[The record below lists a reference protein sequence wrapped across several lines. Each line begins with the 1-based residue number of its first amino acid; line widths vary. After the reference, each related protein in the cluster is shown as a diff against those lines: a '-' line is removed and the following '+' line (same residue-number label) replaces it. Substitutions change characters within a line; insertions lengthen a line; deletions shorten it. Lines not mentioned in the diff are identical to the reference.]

1 MMKITAMDIE
11 TDSLSATHIWVVV
24 AKDVNTKVVEVF
36 KHLDSDPD
44 EATRFK
50 DYCSGYD
57 KFVFHNG
64 IGFDVPVLNR
74 ILGHTIKP
82 QDVVDTLVVSRML
95 DYNIQ
100 GGHSLDAWGK
110 RLGLYKGNFKDFEGG
125 LTQEMI
131 DYCVNDVEVTV
142 RLFNKFKSV
151 IFDKSWARSLRLEH
165 DIQITCED
173 MKTNGF
179 KFDEDKAEEFLGEI
193 LTRMDQ
199 LEIQFQHDFPPVLT
213 EVNRIKYRLKADG
226 SLYKNVTDALEKYEK
241 TKKDGE
247 ELLCYS
253 YVPFKPSST
262 KHRIERLWEAGWSPV
277 DKTKGHIA
285 FERDGEND
293 PEREQK
299 FKFYGW
305 MCNETNLNT
314 LPSDA
319 PSGAKALAEW
329 LTLEGRRSSLME
341 WLGCV
346 AEDGRIHGRFT
357 HIGAWT
363 GRLSH
368 SAPNQANIP
377 AQFHGT
383 PKTDVEKVKAKYDG
397 PLRGLW
403 MVEEGNYLVGTDA
416 EGIQLRILADLME
429 SQEYIDA
436 IITGKKENETDI
448 HNLNRKALGLS
459 HITRDM
465 AKTFIYAFLLGA
477 GTGKISQILKTDM
490 RQANAAVNNFMESI
504 SGLKKLKKSVVPA
517 IAERGYFRGYD
528 GRKVKVPNEHKTLAG
543 MLQNGESTIMKHAT
557 RKWIGMANKERINF
571 KLVTWPHDE
580 WQTEVFGSKDQAER
594 LGAIQRKSIESVG
607 LELGIMCPLAGS
619 TDIGRSW
626 LDTH

>member
-11 TDSLSATHIWVVV
+11 TDSLAATHIWVVV
-24 AKDVNTKVVEVF
+24 AKDVNTKVVDVF

-142 RLFNKFKSV
+142 KLFNKFKPV

-262 KHRIERLWEAGWSPV
+262 KHRIERLWQAGWSPV

-314 LPSDA
+314 LPIDA

-397 PLRGLW
+397 LLRGLW